1 MKKICE
7 IYDVSLEYEM
17 KENSI
22 LVCVSD
28 LEQDKLF
35 SILPELKMNLNTVF
49 NSDEWQQYLEINKL
63 YNRNESKHYMRE
75 IRQSKKLETDILMR
89 YETDTVSEIL
99 NNSELKTKIEMAL
112 STLSP
117 LPKKRFLMYYSE
129 QLTYRKIAEKEGR
142 NVKTIYESVQAAR
155 KKFLKNKSKI
165 N

>member
-7 IYDVSLEYEM
+7 IYDVSQEYQM

-22 LVCVSD
+22 LVCVSN

-35 SILPELKMNLNTVF
+35 SILPELKMNFNTAF
-49 NSDEWQQYLEINKL
+49 NSDEWQKYLEINKL
-63 YNRNESKHYMRE
+63 YNRNESKHQMRE
-75 IRQSKKLETDILMR
+75 IRQSKKLETDTLMR

-142 NVKTIYESVQAAR
+142 NVKTIYEFVQAAR
-155 KKFLKNKSKI
+155 KSF
-165 N
+165 

>member
-28 LEQDKLF
+28 IEQDKLF
-35 SILPELKMNLNTVF
+35 SILPELKTNFNKVF
-49 NSDEWQQYLEINKL
+49 SNDEWQQYLEINKL

-75 IRQSKKLETDILMR
+75 IRHSKRVETDTLMR
-89 YETDTVSEIL
+89 YETDTISEIL

-129 QLTYRKIAEKEGR
+129 QFTYREIAEKEGR

-155 KKFLKNKSKI
+155 KKFLKNFE
-165 N
+165 

>member
-17 KENSI
+17 KENSV

-28 LEQDKLF
+28 LDQDNMF
-35 SILPELKMNLNTVF
+35 SILPELKTNFNKVF
-49 NSDEWQQYLEINKL
+49 SNDEWQKYLEINKL
-63 YNRNESKHYMRE
+63 YNRNESKHHMRE
-75 IRQSKKLETDILMR
+75 IRQSKRVESDTLMR
-89 YETDTVSEIL
+89 YETDTISEIL
-99 NNSELKTKIEMAL
+99 NNLELKTKIEMAL

-129 QLTYRKIAEKEGR
+129 QLTYRKIAENERR

-155 KKFLKNKSKI
+155 KKFLKNFE
-165 N
+165 

>member
-7 IYDVSLEYEM
+7 ICDVSQEYEM

-28 LEQDKLF
+28 LDQDRLF
-35 SILPELKMNLNTVF
+35 SILPELKKNFNKVF
-49 NSDEWQQYLEINKL
+49 SNDEWQQYLEINKL

-75 IRQSKKLETDILMR
+75 IRQSKRVEAGALMR
-89 YETDTVSEIL
+89 YETDTISEIL

-117 LPKKRFLMYYSE
+117 LPKKRFLMHYSE
-129 QLTYRKIAEKEGR
+129 QLTYRKIAEKERR
-142 NVKTIYESVQAAR
+142 NVKTIYESVKAAR
-155 KKFLKNKSKI
+155 KKFLKNFE
-165 N
+165 

>member
-7 IYDVSLEYEM
+7 IYDVSQEYQM

-22 LVCVSD
+22 LVCVSS

-35 SILPELKMNLNTVF
+35 SILPELKMKFNTSF
-49 NSDEWQQYLEINKL
+49 NSDEWQQFLEINKV
-63 YNRNESKHYMRE
+63 YNRNESKHHMRE
-75 IRQSKKLETDILMR
+75 IRQSKRLETDSLTK

-99 NNSELKTKIEMAL
+99 NNSELKTKIKMAL

-117 LPKKRFLMYYSE
+117 LPKKRFLMHYSE

-142 NVKTIYESVQAAR
+142 NVKTIYESVQTAR
-155 KKFLKNKSKI
+155 KKFLKNFE
-165 N
+165 

>member
-7 IYDVSLEYEM
+7 IYDVSQEYEM

-28 LEQDKLF
+28 IEQDKLF
-35 SILPELKMNLNTVF
+35 TVMPELKMNFSKVF
-49 NSDEWQQYLEINKL
+49 SNDEWQQYLEINKL

-75 IRQSKKLETDILMR
+75 IRQSKRVETDALMR
-89 YETDTVSEIL
+89 YETDTISEIL

-112 STLSP
+112 LTLSP
-117 LPKKRFLMYYSE
+117 LPKKRFLMHYSE

-142 NVKTIYESVQAAR
+142 NVKTIYESIQAAR
-155 KKFLKNKSKI
+155 KKFLENFE
-165 N
+165 

>member
-28 LEQDKLF
+28 LDQDKLF
-35 SILPELKMNLNTVF
+35 SMIPELKTNFNKVF
-49 NSDEWQQYLEINKL
+49 SNDEWQQYLEINKL

-75 IRQSKKLETDILMR
+75 IRQSKRVETDTLMR
-89 YETDTVSEIL
+89 YETDTISEIL

-117 LPKKRFLMYYSE
+117 LPKKRFLMHYSE

-142 NVKTIYESVQAAR
+142 NVKTVYESIQAAR
-155 KKFLKNKSKI
+155 KKFLENFE
-165 N
+165 

>member
-35 SILPELKMNLNTVF
+35 SITPELKTNFNKVF
-49 NSDEWQQYLEINKL
+49 SNDEWQQYLEINKL
-63 YNRNESKHYMRE
+63 YNRNESKHHMRE
-75 IRQSKKLETDILMR
+75 IRQSKKLETDILIR

-112 STLSP
+112 STLLP

-142 NVKTIYESVQAAR
+142 NVKTIYESVQTAR
-155 KKFLKNKSKI
+155 KKFLENFE
-165 N
+165 

>member
-17 KENSI
+17 KENSV

-28 LEQDKLF
+28 LDQDNMF
-35 SILPELKMNLNTVF
+35 SILPELKTNFNKVF
-49 NSDEWQQYLEINKL
+49 SNDEWQKYLEINKL
-63 YNRNESKHYMRE
+63 YNRNESKHHMRE
-75 IRQSKKLETDILMR
+75 IRQSKRVESDTLMR
-89 YETDTVSEIL
+89 YETDTISEIL

-129 QLTYRKIAEKEGR
+129 QLTYRKIAENERR

-155 KKFLKNKSKI
+155 KKFLKNFE
-165 N
+165 

>member
-7 IYDVSLEYEM
+7 IYDVSQEYQM

-22 LVCVSD
+22 LVCVSS
-28 LEQDKLF
+28 LEQDTLF
-35 SILPELKMNLNTVF
+35 SILPELKMKFNTSF
-49 NSDEWQQYLEINKL
+49 NSDEWQQFLEINKV
-63 YNRNESKHYMRE
+63 YNRNESKHHMRE
-75 IRQSKKLETDILMR
+75 IRQSKKLETDTLMR

-117 LPKKRFLMYYSE
+117 LPKRRFLMHYSE

-155 KKFLKNKSKI
+155 KKFLKSFE
-165 N
+165 